1 MHVTDQY
8 VQLDTRHLA
17 TKATAL
23 TIRTTESLA
32 EEGLNT
38 ETSRTSLNVRTTRT
52 NGRCMKNSSDDSGN
66 MSNGFMRSGST
77 DSRQMRTKM
86 TSTWNKNS

>member
-8 VQLDTRHLA
+8 VQLDTRRLA

-23 TIRTTESLA
+23 TIRTMESLA
-32 EEGLNT
+32 EEGLST
-38 ETSRTSLNVRTTRT
+38 ETSRTSLNVRTMRT
-52 NGRCMKNSSDDSGN
+52 NDKCMKSYSDGNGN
-66 MSNGFMRSGST
+66 MSNGSMRSGSI

-86 TSTWNKNS
+86 TSTWTKNS